1 VAEER
6 IEIEIVLDDG
16 SIKKGFAKIQKQGK
30 GTGKKLTNVFDKFTS
45 NLKSKLLGLGAV
57 FAGAFL
63 FRRVIKNLIE
73 FEEALAEIDTISG
86 NLTQTNKG
94 LADSLI
100 LLSAQ
105 FGTSAS
111 EQAKSFYQIISAGI
125 TDATRA
131 NQLLIASNK
140 LAIGGLATQAE
151 SVDILTSAVNSFGQE
166 NISSEKAADILF
178 ATVRLGK
185 TRITDLAS
193 SLGQVLPSA
202 AALKISF
209 EEVGG
214 AVAQLTTK
222 GLSTSEAVT
231 QLQAVFTALL
241 RKQGQAK
248 IILGENA
255 DAFSLQALQVKG
267 LTKFL
272 KDLNGE
278 LGGSEEKLV
287 KLLGRVEGAKAIL
300 SLGADGFEGLG
311 DKIKQLQN
319 SSGAADEAFQRITN
333 TLNFQLKVAVS
344 TIDAIFLNIS
354 KTVGGPLVTALK
366 TINIFLLSIA
376 TNIGTFGLE
385 IENAFTKFSISVNKG
400 LLTLLEFQ
408 NKVQKVFSGIREFI
422 REVGTA
428 IGLTFGTDVED
439 PFIVSDEQ
447 VELLRERLAGLRES
461 LEINKDE
468 IVRIQTELADAL
480 KDTTENNVAG
490 QITSLKKLNTA
501 FNQVL
506 ARGISTGIQNITNAV
521 IKGKNAFEALGK
533 NILSVIGDLAIFI
546 GQFLIATSLA
556 KIEFL
561 SADPTG
567 GLAVGAG
574 LVALGAVLKS
584 IGGAG
589 GLTGGAGAG
598 ATGAVDAVGVAT
610 TDIADDEDVE
620 RGTMVTINVE
630 GTILDPVG
638 TATQIAEL
646 LTEITDSNDIVVNA

>member
-1 VAEER
+1 MAEER